1 MPLLVALSAMGTR
14 FEFVLAG
21 EPDAPSVRALAEEAL
36 AIVAELDRR
45 LSRFR
50 RDGLPAALARA
61 AAAKEQDGDDDCDGT
76 LRVTREEIVL
86 LELCRR
92 AHARSGGAFDPAH
105 HSSPDTAA
113 PDAAL
118 APATFADVRIVR
130 RDRRV
135 GVPACAAPLD
145 FGAVAKGYALDLAAR
160 ALARGGVRAGLL
172 HGGTSSVV
180 ALGAPPGRTAWRV
193 VVRDPADDGEP
204 PRALATAALRDA
216 ALSVSAP
223 HGSTRE
229 AGGRRVGHV
238 VDPRDG
244 APVERV
250 RVAAVV
256 ARHGATSEVAS
267 TALLVRAERAIRAA
281 AVDDPTALRR
291 RLLACADL
299 LPPSAAALV
308 AFEAGGALHSVL
320 LGSHAAVFSDVA
332 APRAFAV
339 PCPETSP

>member
-14 FEFVLAG
+14 FELVLAG
-21 EPDAPSVRALAEEAL
+21 EPDAPPLRALGEEAL
-36 AIVAELDRR
+36 AVVAELDRR

-50 RDGLPAALARA
+50 RDGLPVALARA
-61 AAAKEQDGDDDCDGT
+61 ATDAAQDGGRDAT
-76 LRVTREEIVL
+76 LRVTREELVL
-86 LELCRR
+86 LELSRR

-105 HSSPDTAA
+105 LSAQHAEHASH
-113 PDAAL
+113 

-135 GVPACAAPLD
+135 GVPAGAAPLD

-180 ALGAPPGRTAWRV
+180 ALGAPPSRTAWRV
-193 VVRDPADDGEP
+193 ALRDPADDGEP
-204 PRALATAALRDA
+204 PRALATVALRDA

-229 AGGRRVGHV
+229 IGGRSVGHV

-267 TALLVRAERAIRAA
+267 TALLVRAERALRSSAA
-281 AVDDPTALRR
+281 GGADDPPALRR

-308 AFEAGGALHSVL
+308 AFEAGGALHPVL
-320 LGSHAAVFSDVA
+320 LGAHAAVFSDVA
-332 APRAFAV
+332 APRAFALSG
-339 PCPETSP
+339 PETSP

>member
-1 MPLLVALSAMGTR
+1 VPLLVALYAMGTR

-21 EPDAPSVRALAEEAL
+21 EPDAPPLRALAEEAL
-36 AIVAELDRR
+36 EIVAELDRR

-61 AAAKEQDGDDDCDGT
+61 AADATAQNGDGA

-105 HSSPDTAA
+105 LSTPDSSHAR
-113 PDAAL
+113 
-118 APATFADVRIVR
+118 ATFAEVRIVR
-130 RDRRV
+130 RGRRV
-135 GVPACAAPLD
+135 SVPIDPHAGAAPLD

-160 ALARGGVRAGLL
+160 SLARGGVRAGLL

-180 ALGAPPGRTAWRV
+180 ALGAPPGRAAWRV
-193 VVRDPADDGEP
+193 AVRDPADDGEE
-204 PRALATAALRDA
+204 PRALATVALRDA

-223 HGSTRE
+223 HGSTR
-229 AGGRRVGHV
+229 AVGGRRVGHV

-250 RVAAVV
+250 RIAAVV

-281 AVDDPTALRR
+281 AAAADDPPALRR

-299 LPPSAAALV
+299 LPPSASALV

-320 LGSHAAVFSDVA
+320 LGPHAAVFSDVA

>member
-14 FEFVLAG
+14 FELVLSG
-21 EPDAPSVRALAEEAL
+21 EPEAPPLRALAEEAL
-36 AIVAELDRR
+36 EVVAELDRR

-50 RDGLPAALARA
+50 RDGIPAALARA
-61 AAAKEQDGDDDCDGT
+61 AAAAAQNGDGVGT
-76 LRVTREEIVL
+76 LRVAREEMVL

-105 HSSPDTAA
+105 LS
-113 PDAAL
+113 AL
-118 APATFADVRIVR
+118 DEKTATFAGVRIDR
-130 RDRRV
+130 RGRRV
-135 GVPACAAPLD
+135 GVPACLAPLD

-160 ALARGGVRAGLL
+160 ALARGGVRVGLL

-180 ALGAPPGRTAWRV
+180 ALGAPPGRAAWRV
-193 VVRDPADDGEP
+193 AVRDPADDGER
-204 PRALATAALRDA
+204 PRALATVALRDA

-223 HGSTRE
+223 HGSTRDV
-229 AGGRRVGHV
+229 GGRRVGHV

-244 APVERV
+244 APVESV

-281 AVDDPTALRR
+281 AGADDPPALRR

-308 AFEAGGALHSVL
+308 AFEAGGALHPVL
-320 LGSHAAVFSDVA
+320 LGPHAAVFSDVA

>member
-21 EPDAPSVRALAEEAL
+21 EPDAPPLRALAEEAL
-36 AIVAELDRR
+36 EIVAELDRR

-61 AAAKEQDGDDDCDGT
+61 AADATAQNGDGDGA

-105 HSSPDTAA
+105 LSTPDSSHAR
-113 PDAAL
+113 
-118 APATFADVRIVR
+118 ATFAEFRIVR
-130 RDRRV
+130 RGRRV
-135 GVPACAAPLD
+135 GVPIDPRAGAALLD

-160 ALARGGVRAGLL
+160 SLARGGVRAGLL

-180 ALGAPPGRTAWRV
+180 ALGTPPGRAAWRV
-193 VVRDPADDGEP
+193 AVRDPADDGEE
-204 PRALATAALRDA
+204 PRALATVALRDA

-229 AGGRRVGHV
+229 VDGRRVGHI

-250 RVAAVV
+250 RIAAVV

-267 TALLVRAERAIRAA
+267 TVLLVRAERAIRAA
-281 AVDDPTALRR
+281 AASDDPPALRR

-308 AFEAGGALHSVL
+308 AFEAGGALHPVL
-320 LGSHAAVFSDVA
+320 LGPHAAVFSDVA